1 MSKTKKNW
9 FPNFHD
15 DPDVFRESIN
25 FTAGQSGFSA
35 TLVEK
40 DYFCTLLLMYL
51 KEYGGGGL
59 IFKGGTSFS
68 KVYFDFYRLSEDL
81 DFIIP
86 MPIDAKRKERSSRV
100 EKLKKAIPVLPD
112 TLPVFHIKEKL
123 RGANNSSQYLS
134 TIGYISFVDG
144 SDQTI
149 MLEVGL
155 REPILLE
162 PTDSNARTI
171 LLNAINS
178 KEAIQ
183 PYDITCLSINES
195 MAEKFRAALTRR
207 EVAIRDFYDI
217 DYASRKGMQFDD
229 TGFIDMIRKKLNV
242 PGNDPP
248 DTSNERLEPLR
259 SQLET
264 RLKPVLRPRDYE
276 TFELDRAIDIVKMIH
291 KSI

>member
-1 MSKTKKNW
+1 MSKTKNNR

-15 DPDVFRESIN
+15 DPDVFRESIS

-35 TLVEK
+35 ILVEK

-51 KEYGGGGL
+51 KEYGGEEL

-86 MPIDAKRKERSSRV
+86 MPIDAKRRERSARV
-100 EKLKKAIPVLPD
+100 EELKKAIPVLPD
-112 TLPVFHIKEKL
+112 MLPVFRIEEKL

-134 TIGYISFVDG
+134 TIGYTSFADG
-144 SDQTI
+144 SAQTI
-149 MLEVGL
+149 KLEVGL
-155 REPILLE
+155 REPILFA
-162 PTDSNARTI
+162 PTESNARTI
-171 LLNAINS
+171 LLNAVNS
-178 KEAIQ
+178 KEAI
-183 PYDITCLSINES
+183 PSYDVKCLSFNES

-217 DYASRKGMQFDD
+217 DYASRNGMKFDD
-229 TGFIDMIRKKLNV
+229 TGFIDIIRKKLNV

-248 DTSNERLEPLR
+248 DTSDERLEPLR
-259 SQLET
+259 SQLEA
-264 RLKPVLRPRDYE
+264 RLKPVLRPRDYD
-276 TFELDRAIDIVKMIH
+276 TFDLDRAIVIVRIIH